1 MARDINSPIILAVD
15 TNSLETAKRWI
26 DATRESVDI
35 YKLGLEF
42 YLTFGADGIRA
53 ISDEFDVEIFL
64 DLKLHDIPQTVAGA
78 VKSVAALSPKV
89 LTVHASG
96 GDAMLSAAVSAGP
109 QIDIAA
115 VTILTSL
122 TQPDLATFTP
132 WQIEDVVAKLA
143 KQSTDA
149 GCKAIV
155 CSPQEVKLVRSVVPG
170 EIKLIVPGIRLGA
183 EPSDDQKRVATPKS
197 AIDDGA
203 DILVIGRLLTSSLD
217 PKLEIQRILNS
228 LGGS

>member
-1 MARDINSPIILAVD
+1 VFQVKEAAP
-15 TNSLETAKRWI
+15 
-26 DATRESVDI
+26 DAD
-35 YKLGLEF
+35 
-42 YLTFGADGIRA
+42 
-53 ISDEFDVEIFL
+53 IFL

-96 GDAMLSAAVSAGP
+96 GEAMLSAAVSAGP

-228 LGGS
+228 LDGS

>member
-1 MARDINSPIILAVD
+1 MKTPIAVALDLPTLAEVTALASKLNHLVEMMKIGLQSYLRDGSAGVFQVKEAAP
-15 TNSLETAKRWI
+15 
-26 DATRESVDI
+26 DAD
-35 YKLGLEF
+35 
-42 YLTFGADGIRA
+42 
-53 ISDEFDVEIFL
+53 IFL

-96 GDAMLSAAVSAGP
+96 GEAMLSAAVSAGP

-183 EPSDDQKRVATPKS
+183 EPADDQKRVATPKS

-228 LGGS
+228 LDGS

>member
-1 MARDINSPIILAVD
+1 MKAPIAAALDLPTLAEVTALASKLNHLVEMMKIGLQSYLRDGSAGVFQVKEAAP
-15 TNSLETAKRWI
+15 
-26 DATRESVDI
+26 DAD
-35 YKLGLEF
+35 
-42 YLTFGADGIRA
+42 
-53 ISDEFDVEIFL
+53 IFL

-96 GDAMLSAAVSAGP
+96 GEAMLSAAVSAGP

-170 EIKLIVPGIRLGA
+170 EIKLIVPGVRLGA
-183 EPSDDQKRVATPKS
+183 EPADDQKRVATPKS

-228 LGGS
+228 LDGS

>member
-1 MARDINSPIILAVD
+1 MKAPIAAALDLPTLAEVTALASKLNHLVEMMKIGLQSYLRDGSAGVFQVKEAAP
-15 TNSLETAKRWI
+15 
-26 DATRESVDI
+26 DAD
-35 YKLGLEF
+35 
-42 YLTFGADGIRA
+42 
-53 ISDEFDVEIFL
+53 IFL

-96 GDAMLSAAVSAGP
+96 GEAMLSAAVSAGP

-183 EPSDDQKRVATPKS
+183 EPADDQKRVATPKS

-228 LGGS
+228 LDGS

>member
-1 MARDINSPIILAVD
+1 MKAPIAVALDLPTLAEVTALASKLNHLVEMMKIGLQSYLRDGAAGVFQVKEAAP
-15 TNSLETAKRWI
+15 
-26 DATRESVDI
+26 DAD
-35 YKLGLEF
+35 
-42 YLTFGADGIRA
+42 
-53 ISDEFDVEIFL
+53 IFL

-78 VKSVAALSPKV
+78 VKSVAALSPRV

-96 GDAMLSAAVSAGP
+96 GEAMLSAAVSAGP

-183 EPSDDQKRVATPKS
+183 EPADDQKRVATPKS

-228 LGGS
+228 LDGS

>member
-1 MARDINSPIILAVD
+1 MKAPIAV
-15 TNSLETAKRWI
+15 A
-26 DATRESVDI
+26 
-35 YKLGLEF
+35 
-42 YLTFGADGIRA
+42 
-53 ISDEFDVEIFL
+53 L
-64 DLKLHDIPQTVAGA
+64 DLPTLAEVTTLASKLNHLVEMMKIGLQSYLRDGAAGVFQVKETVAGA

-96 GDAMLSAAVSAGP
+96 GEAMLSAAVSAGP

-183 EPSDDQKRVATPKS
+183 EPADDQKRVATPKS

-228 LGGS
+228 LDGS

>member
-1 MARDINSPIILAVD
+1 MKAPIAVALDLPTLAEVTALASKLNHLVEMMKIGLQSYLRDGSAGVFQVKEAAP
-15 TNSLETAKRWI
+15 
-26 DATRESVDI
+26 DAD
-35 YKLGLEF
+35 
-42 YLTFGADGIRA
+42 
-53 ISDEFDVEIFL
+53 IFL

-96 GDAMLSAAVSAGP
+96 GEAMLSAAVSAGP

-183 EPSDDQKRVATPKS
+183 EPADDQKRVATPKS

-217 PKLEIQRILNS
+217 PKLEIQRILNF
-228 LGGS
+228 LDGS